1 MRWRVD
7 PGPLRLT
14 TTARGSR
21 VHSPLTPVVAWGGQA
36 RFCGVA
42 EDADYLAK
50 AILLHRRD
58 ANQERLECTA
68 LPGS

>member
-1 MRWRVD
+1 
-7 PGPLRLT
+7 
-14 TTARGSR
+14 
-21 VHSPLTPVVAWGGQA
+21 
-36 RFCGVA
+36 VA